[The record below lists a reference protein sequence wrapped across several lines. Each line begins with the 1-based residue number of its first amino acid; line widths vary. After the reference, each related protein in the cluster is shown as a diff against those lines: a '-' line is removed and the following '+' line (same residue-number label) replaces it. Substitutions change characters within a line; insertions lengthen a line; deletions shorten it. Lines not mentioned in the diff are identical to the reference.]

1 MKRMVARSVALAGLI
16 VAVFAIGSAAASVNS
31 ATSRGSR
38 ASGART
44 GMRHAGGVF
53 TKEREEELERENVE
67 DEEIVKREVAVEGET
82 VEREEQEELASIRT
96 EQEGMPPGEEV
107 PPTIQSYV
115 LKTRH
120 QSVESR
126 FKAWVFPHGT
136 RTHVV
141 AIADWAEKCNT
152 VSKECN
158 RKGHYHHAKLSMG
171 TVTNFKKKK
180 AAEVLSILF
189 ARQGCQVMEY
199 WIIATNR
206 WGQTQV
212 TGWAGKCI
220 SGKGE

>member
-1 MKRMVARSVALAGLI
+1 MMKIMIARAVALAGLI
-16 VAVFAIGSAAASVNS
+16 LGVFVFGSAAASFKT
-31 ATSRGSR
+31 AAPRRPR
-38 ASGART
+38 AAFARAGT
-44 GMRHAGGVF
+44 GKTPAAF
-53 TKEREEELERENVE
+53 TKERQEELEQENIE
-67 DEEIVKREVAVEGET
+67 DEEIVTREAARESAT
-82 VEREEQEELASIRT
+82 VEQEEQEELESIRK
-96 EQEGMPPGEEV
+96 EQEGKPPGEET
-107 PPTIQSYV
+107 PPTIERFQ

-120 QSVESR
+120 SIYSR

-136 RTHVV
+136 RTQVI

-158 RKGHYHHAKLSMG
+158 RKGHYHHVKLYMG
-171 TVTNFKKKK
+171 TLTNFKKKK
-180 AAEVLSILF
+180 AEQAASRFFE
-189 ARQGCQVMEY
+189 RQGCQVMEY

>member
-1 MKRMVARSVALAGLI
+1 MKGIVGRAVALAGLI
-16 VAVFAIGSAAASVNS
+16 LAVFVFGSAAASVNS
-31 ATSRGSR
+31 ATARR
-38 ASGART
+38 AHVSAART
-44 GMRHAGGVF
+44 GMPKAGGVF

-67 DEEIVKREVAVEGET
+67 DEEIVKREVALESAT
-82 VEREEQEELASIRT
+82 VEREEQEELASIQA
-96 EQEGMPPGEEV
+96 EQEGMPPGEELA
-107 PPTIQSYV
+107 PTIESYV

-152 VSKECN
+152 VSKQCP
-158 RKGHYHHAKLSMG
+158 RKGHYHHARLSMG
-171 TVTNFKKKK
+171 TLTNFKKKK
-180 AAEVLSILF
+180 AAMVQTILF
-189 ARQGCQVMEY
+189 DRQGCQVMEY
-199 WIIATNR
+199 WIYATNR
-206 WGQTQV
+206 WGQTQL